1 MFIFVL
7 LLSLN
12 FGVTRHGPGSGAWWL
27 ARDDVRVLHEIVFTH
42 AVDLFGVAIVEFS
55 WGRIGTRGQRR
66 KLSFADPGRAKK
78 FVEQLLR
85 RRASSQN
92 RIGVCYREV
101 FRGP

>member
-1 MFIFVL
+1 MLENGQRECQIWL
-7 LLSLN
+7 EAKDPDLN
-12 FGVTRHGPGSGAWWL
+12 V
-27 ARDDVRVLHEIVFTH
+27 ARRYAISRSQ
-42 AVDLFGVAIVEFS
+42 DLFGVTIVEFS

-66 KLSFADPGRAKK
+66 KLSFADAGRATK

-85 RRASSQN
+85 RRATSHH

>member
-1 MFIFVL
+1 MLEHDQSECHIWL
-7 LLSLN
+7 EAKNPDLN
-12 FGVTRHGPGSGAWWL
+12 V
-27 ARDDVRVLHEIVFTH
+27 ARRYAISRSQ
-42 AVDLFGVAIVEFS
+42 DLFGVAIVEFS